1 MSELQ
6 KKHHSLT
13 YTEGAL
19 SVGGV
24 EEVLDYDDKH
34 MRLSLGE
41 RTLLIEAVCRRRAS
55 GIFSAGRNADSAYGG
70 VSCRRRNFRLCRC
83 RRSGGG
89 ISCRYTLRL

>member
-41 RTLLIEAVCRRRAS
+41 RTLLIEGQGLKIDALDVDS
-55 GIFSAGRNADSAYGG
+55 GTMKVRGVVDCFRYSGSAGGKSLLKKL
-70 VSCRRRNFRLCRC
+70 FR
-83 RRSGGG
+83 
-89 ISCRYTLRL
+89 

>member
-13 YTEGAL
+13 YTEGTL

-41 RTLLIEAVCRRRAS
+41 RTLLIEGQGLKIDALDVDS
-55 GIFSAGRNADSAYGG
+55 GTMKVRGVVDCFRYGGSAGGKSLLKKL
-70 VSCRRRNFRLCRC
+70 FR
-83 RRSGGG
+83 
-89 ISCRYTLRL
+89 